1 MTITQVLCM
10 CLYSVSASLLAESKR
25 AEIGPGA
32 EVVNDARAVHAV
44 LTCIACLLLWKF
56 VAGLPG
62 NT

>member
-10 CLYSVSASLLAESKR
+10 CLYSVSASLLAQSKR

-44 LTCIACLLLWKF
+44 LTCIACLLL
-56 VAGLPG
+56 
-62 NT
+62 